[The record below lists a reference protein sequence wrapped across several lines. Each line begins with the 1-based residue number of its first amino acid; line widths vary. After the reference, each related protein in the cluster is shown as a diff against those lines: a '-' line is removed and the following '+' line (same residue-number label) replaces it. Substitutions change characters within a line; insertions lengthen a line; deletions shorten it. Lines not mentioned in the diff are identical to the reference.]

1 MSKRNYSFLAL
12 LAGIALSSAA
22 ASAAPPLG
30 AVGASVNAGV
40 NGGINAG
47 AGVGGAR
54 GGINAGICAQGGI
67 TPCALPQ
74 TPGSLPSSVHAPA
87 VTQKAQTAASDLK
100 AQALRGYR
108 AVVMAVSG
116 NSVTIKTASGVT
128 QTFTL
133 ANPAAL
139 NLKAGQNV
147 AVGMRN
153 GTLIMTHV
161 VALNKANV
169 SVRRTQHKRTGTSQ
183 AQNATGSQTQK

>member
-40 NGGINAG
+40 NGINAG

-54 GGINAGICAQGGI
+54 GGINAGIGAQGGI
-67 TPCALPQ
+67 TPGALPQ

-139 NLKAGQNV
+139 NLKAGKNV

-183 AQNATGSQTQK
+183 AQNATGSQAQK